1 MSFAANL
8 TCLLSLFSTLE
19 QVEKYSLCEGGMCL
33 CRDTYEPQCVT
44 EEIIKAFC
52 LPVSFLI

>member
-1 MSFAANL
+1 
-8 TCLLSLFSTLE
+8 
-19 QVEKYSLCEGGMCL
+19 MCL